1 MSTTLKPSNGS
12 NVSIIS
18 PDNAVEKPFNGGT
31 QSQSTY
37 GLSRG
42 QTVLA
47 VFFLLSWLFLFAG
60 GITMDTTKFRC
71 VISPEGATQLA
82 AEGKVGQQ
90 VEPKDI
96 CSNQQVWVPAWPA
109 KLANAYS
116 LGVSW
121 LVVLLF
127 FLPLNLAMISSAA
140 GALGAFGNRA
150 NLEDD
155 QTSQKSRDDSSP
167 LLSGL
172 LRGLFVYLFFISGLL
187 LFDDKPFS
195 SPGPGQYI
203 RLAGFISL
211 ISFLVNYRPHLFATI
226 SDWAYER
233 INSRKVIPAA
243 EESNDEITLK
253 KTTKVAEETEITI
266 PVREGVA
273 NGDNEKSESSP
284 IMGAAGNKAQ

>member
-18 PDNAVEKPFNGGT
+18 PDNAEEKPINGGT
-31 QSQSTY
+31 RTQSMH

-42 QTVLA
+42 QAIIA

-60 GITMDTTKFRC
+60 GITMDTRKFRC
-71 VISPEGATQLA
+71 VISPDGATQLE
-82 AEGKVGQQ
+82 AEGRVGQQ
-90 VEPKDI
+90 VKPEDI
-96 CSNQQVWVPAWPA
+96 CKNQDIWVPAWPA
-109 KLANAYS
+109 ELANAYS

-121 LVVLLF
+121 LVILLF
-127 FLPLNLAMISSAA
+127 FLPLNLAMISSTA
-140 GALGAFGNRA
+140 GALGAIGNKA

-195 SPGPGQYI
+195 NPGPGQYI

-233 INSRKVIPAA
+233 INSRKVIPVA
-243 EESNDEITLK
+243 EGSNDEITLK
-253 KTTKVAEETEITI
+253 KTTKVNEETEIKI
-266 PVREGVA
+266 PVAEGI
-273 NGDNEKSESSP
+273 NGNNEQSASSP
-284 IMGAAGNKAQ
+284 TMGAAGNKAQ

>member
-1 MSTTLKPSNGS
+1 MNTDLKPSNGL

-18 PDNAVEKPFNGGT
+18 PDNTQT
-31 QSQSTY
+31 QSIH

-42 QTVLA
+42 QAILA

-90 VEPKDI
+90 VRAEDVCK
-96 CSNQQVWVPAWPA
+96 NQVVWVPAWPA
-109 KLANAYS
+109 ALANTYS

-121 LVVLLF
+121 LGILLF

-140 GALGAFGNRA
+140 GALGAIGNRA

-155 QTSQKSRDDSSP
+155 QTSPKSRDDSSP
-167 LLSGL
+167 LMSGL

-195 SPGPGQYI
+195 SPSPGQYI

-243 EESNDEITLK
+243 EKSYDEITLK
-253 KTTKVAEETEITI
+253 KTTKVDEETAITI
-266 PVREGVA
+266 PVAEGIA
-273 NGDNEKSESSP
+273 NGKGSP
-284 IMGAAGNKAQ
+284 ISK

>member
-1 MSTTLKPSNGS
+1 MSTDLKSSNGL
-12 NVSIIS
+12 NGSIIS
-18 PDNAVEKPFNGGT
+18 PDKQPFNGATRT
-31 QSQSTY
+31 QSQN
-37 GLSRG
+37 GLSRV
-42 QTVLA
+42 QAILA

-71 VISPEGATQLA
+71 VISPGGATQLA

-90 VEPKDI
+90 VKAEEVCKD
-96 CSNQQVWVPAWPA
+96 QVVWVPAWPA
-109 KLANAYS
+109 PLANTYTLAI
-116 LGVSW
+116 SW
-121 LVVLLF
+121 LGILLF

-140 GALGAFGNRA
+140 GALGAIGNKA

-155 QTSQKSRDDSSP
+155 QTLPQSRDESSP
-167 LLSGL
+167 LMSGL

-233 INSRKVIPAA
+233 INSRKAIPAA
-243 EESNDEITLK
+243 ERSNDEITLK
-253 KTTKVAEETEITI
+253 KTTKVDEKTEITF
-266 PVREGVA
+266 PVAEGIA
-273 NGDNEKSESSP
+273 NGDHAKSAPSP
-284 IMGAAGNKAQ
+284 TLGGGS

>member
-1 MSTTLKPSNGS
+1 MSTELKSSNGLHGS
-12 NVSIIS
+12 TIS
-18 PDNAVEKPFNGGT
+18 PDKPAEQLFATQTQNGLT
-31 QSQSTY
+31 RVQAI
-37 GLSRG
+37 
-42 QTVLA
+42 VA
-47 VFFLLSWLFLFAG
+47 VFFVLSWLFLFAG

-71 VISPEGATQLA
+71 VISPGGATQLA

-90 VEPKDI
+90 VTAEDI
-96 CSNQQVWVPAWPA
+96 CKDQVVWVPAWPA
-109 KLANAYS
+109 QLANTYS
-116 LGVSW
+116 LAISW
-121 LVVLLF
+121 LGILLF

-140 GALGAFGNRA
+140 GALGAIGNKA

-155 QTSQKSRDDSSP
+155 QTSPQSRDESSP
-167 LLSGL
+167 LMSGL

-233 INSRKVIPAA
+233 INSRKAIPAEKA
-243 EESNDEITLK
+243 NDEITLRK
-253 KTTKVAEETEITI
+253 KTTLDQETEITI
-266 PVREGVA
+266 PVAEGIA
-273 NGDNEKSESSP
+273 NGNHEKTASP
-284 IMGAAGNKAQ
+284 TIGAARSS